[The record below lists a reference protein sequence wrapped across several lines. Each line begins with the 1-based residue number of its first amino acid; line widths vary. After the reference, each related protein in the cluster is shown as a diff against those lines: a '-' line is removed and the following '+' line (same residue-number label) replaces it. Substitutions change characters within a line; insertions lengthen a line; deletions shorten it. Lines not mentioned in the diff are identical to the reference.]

1 LRCGKCVE
9 KIVWVG
15 LKGNVKIMRFGDYDL
30 LRFVWGGGF
39 FVEFVG
45 LAWFKLSCNKRVDCL
60 IRDRCVY
67 GWETDCRSGGVG

>member
-1 LRCGKCVE
+1 MWRLCGSE
-9 KIVWVG
+9 
-15 LKGNVKIMRFGDYDL
+15 IMRF
-30 LRFVWGGGF
+30 GGF

-67 GWETDCRSGGVG
+67 GGETD